1 MIDVHVTIATDDR
14 LLSKCVISFADIPS
28 FKSVQQVSGEFF
40 ISNYD
45 VMYNESMLI
54 IVFYEITSQ
63 IENTL
68 IPFSSLIVE
77 ILYKITVRVQL
88 EFYIIHF
95 VIIYIYILYINSS
108 QYITLSL
115 LPLCIHL
122 QRALRIQ
129 FILIVSGLFP
139 KIYWCQSIQLTV

>member
-45 VMYNESMLI
+45 IMYNGSMLI

-63 IENTL
+63 IANTL
-68 IPFSSLIVE
+68 IQFSSLIVE
-77 ILYKITVRVQL
+77 ILYKITVRVRL

-95 VIIYIYILYINSS
+95 IIIYIYI
-108 QYITLSL
+108 
-115 LPLCIHL
+115 
-122 QRALRIQ
+122 
-129 FILIVSGLFP
+129 
-139 KIYWCQSIQLTV
+139 IY